1 MGLQERLMDEMKD
14 AMRRGDISRRDT
26 LRMVR
31 AAVKNAE
38 IDLRREATDQE
49 IEDII
54 RREVKRRQEAIE
66 MFRQGNRQDLIAQEE
81 EQLAVLQEYLPEQ
94 LSRDAIQEVVEQVVS
109 ELGATGPAQMGP
121 VMREVMARLKGRA
134 DGRLTNEI
142 VREVLARSR

>member
-1 MGLQERLMDEMKD
+1 MV
-14 AMRRGDISRRDT
+14 IS
-26 LRMVR
+26 LAAIPCAWC

>member
-142 VREVLARSR
+142 VREVLAR